1 MTAGGHTI
9 KIYVCILT
17 FDLLEIT
24 INVISTDVYQLSNY
38 QVVLLLVSFTEFSFN
53 RRKDDNEQYHTLYL
67 KCTSYKLK
75 LQE

>member
-1 MTAGGHTI
+1 MTVGGHTI

-38 QVVLLLVSFTEFSFN
+38 QVVLLLVSFTQFSFN
-53 RRKDDNEQYHTLYL
+53 RRKNDNEQYYYN
-67 KCTSYKLK
+67 CI
-75 LQE
+75 